1 MRECIVHYQDG
12 RTSAVSW
19 VCFPIKEKKAQPRM
33 GGSLRT
39 KDELECGP
47 DAISYPGLV
56 SSDNP
61 CIVLDA
67 TLASLV
73 ARNCRHWQG
82 CHGHSAGRSWQKA
95 FRIQLPRLGAC
106 IEDLNCVQFWAVVVL
121 WSLPGVK
128 VEQGL
133 VLWWVLL
140 CERICQSHRLESWVT
155 PHTSDK
161 SNMTQKWP
169 QAHWLFNGSLECRH
183 CQSLACLQKESENT
197 VSCKQV

>member
-1 MRECIVHYQDG
+1 MFTAPPRGRAFLHSMPLIVATAASTSSLFTNRWRWPGWERQHFLFSKPFTLCQCPQMRNLNDKNEHRCQWGICTIV
-12 RTSAVSW
+12 T
-19 VCFPIKEKKAQPRM
+19 P
-33 GGSLRT
+33 
-39 KDELECGP
+39 
-47 DAISYPGLV
+47 
-56 SSDNP
+56 
-61 CIVLDA
+61 
-67 TLASLV
+67 LAFSV
-73 ARNCRHWQG
+73 R
-82 CHGHSAGRSWQKA
+82 
-95 FRIQLPRLGAC
+95 
-106 IEDLNCVQFWAVVVL
+106 FWAVVVL
-121 WSLPGVK
+121 WSFPGVK

-197 VSCKQV
+197 VSCKHV